1 MRHAARRQARATAL
15 MRVHTELQ
23 RTLLGG
29 RGRAALRGGAAPA
42 AATLD
47 AVRLL
52 QLWDLRGPPAPEV
65 CPAKQCLNS
74 MVINRKATQ
83 LHMPGMSFPV
93 AFVMFYACSSSA
105 RLLGT
110 ALTCELIERDAH
122 DATCLKPASDL
133 ACRSEQGWMH
143 SSARRCLQSTTGRLV
158 AVCCFP
164 GMAHFLRHACPA

>member
-29 RGRAALRGGAAPA
+29 RGGAALRGGAAPA

-65 CPAKQCLNS
+65 FPASAMRSQNGHQSQGCSIQIPK
-74 MVINRKATQ
+74 
-83 LHMPGMSFPV
+83 MSFPV
-93 AFVMFYACSSSA
+93 PCLSFSACSPEMCS
-105 RLLGT
+105 L
-110 ALTCELIERDAH
+110 
-122 DATCLKPASDL
+122 
-133 ACRSEQGWMH
+133 
-143 SSARRCLQSTTGRLV
+143 
-158 AVCCFP
+158 
-164 GMAHFLRHACPA
+164 

>member
-52 QLWDLRGPPAPEV
+52 QLWDLRKQPAAEACLASGCMSSVDARPE
-65 CPAKQCLNS
+65 
-74 MVINRKATQ
+74 ATR
-83 LHMPGMSFPV
+83 LHMPETSFPV
-93 AFVMFYACSSSA
+93 ACANSAACLFKNA
-105 RLLGT
+105 
-110 ALTCELIERDAH
+110 
-122 DATCLKPASDL
+122 ASG
-133 ACRSEQGWMH
+133 RSH
-143 SSARRCLQSTTGRLV
+143 
-158 AVCCFP
+158 
-164 GMAHFLRHACPA
+164 